1 MTCIY
6 CRARPRRQGIGE
18 GLFCPECE
26 ALCEDRVAGYH
37 DLPLLFEAR
46 HNGKLDVRD
55 LVRHYA
61 WVAGLIEPA
70 IPFRWTMWAD
80 PL

>member
-1 MTCIY
+1 MNCIH
-6 CRARPRRQGIGE
+6 CRGKPRRGE

-37 DLPLLFEAR
+37 DLPVLFEAR
-46 HNGKLDVRD
+46 RNGKLDVHD

-61 WVAGLIEPA
+61 QVGGVPEPT
-70 IPFRWTMWAD
+70 IPWWWAV
-80 PL
+80 